1 MSAQPQS
8 PPASL
13 RAPAEAEGVQPK
25 IRRLLSASHRFGV
38 ILLGEALIFWFI
50 LLAFQYLGYGGRP
63 GGTNGPPWY
72 LLLTLAMAY
81 LAMAAGETR
90 FHLNRRVWTVAGIN
104 DAFAVGFA
112 VLEATFLFGMANWMM
127 GLTGGI
133 RPYRLLVP
141 FLAAPAVVIAVG
153 AFRLLPR
160 LLSSAP
166 RAGSRLLVVVPDSS
180 AYSTVKVFLQHANA
194 DWVPVAI
201 ATLTPGDGGLTVMGV
216 PVVGSAGALDR
227 WIVETRA
234 EGVAFVLRGPS
245 TQKQRDLFAICLAAD
260 LPIFIVPE
268 ADKWLP
274 GHSGMPLR
282 QLSADDL
289 VGRAQRDIEITTSEE
304 VVRGKT
310 VLVTGAAGSIGS
322 ELCRVI
328 AGLNPRRL
336 VLLDINE
343 SGIFELA
350 EELRVD
356 SSLVIREA
364 LVSIVDADQL
374 GAVFAE
380 ERPEV
385 VFHCAAYKHV
395 PMLESHPVQAVMTNV
410 VGTWNTL
417 RCAEAAE
424 VERFVLISTDKAVTR
439 HSVMGCTKRLC
450 EEMVLGHR
458 GSTLSWAVRFGNV
471 VGSRGSVVPL
481 FERQIEQ
488 GGPVTITHPDV
499 SRFMMTIREAV
510 LLVVRTL
517 PMGESGHLYMLDMGP
532 EIKILDLA
540 NSLIRSR
547 GMRPGE
553 DIEIVFS
560 GLRPG
565 ELMSEQLLASD
576 EGVRPTTDPSILDVV
591 TPYIPS
597 ESDLSWT
604 IERVRTLAQEGRSD
618 ELVRT
623 LKRAVRNVRRP
634 KEEPSISKQ
643 LQRERPSET

>member
-1 MSAQPQS
+1 M
-8 PPASL
+8 ASG
-13 RAPAEAEGVQPK
+13 RDRAEAQGLPYK
-25 IRRLLSASHRFGV
+25 IRRLLIASHRFGI
-38 ILLGEALIFWFI
+38 ILLGEALILWFI

-63 GGTNGPPWY
+63 GGVNGPTWY
-72 LLLTLAMAY
+72 LLLTFVIAY

-90 FHLNRRVWTVAGIN
+90 FQLNRRVWTVAGIN
-104 DAFAVGFA
+104 DAFAVGLA
-112 VLEATFLFGMANWMM
+112 VLEATFLFFVANFMM
-127 GLTGGI
+127 GEI

-141 FLAAPAVVIAVG
+141 LLAAPAVVIAVG

-160 LLSSAP
+160 LLSSTP
-166 RAGSRLLVVVPDSS
+166 RKGSRMLVVVPDAA
-180 AYSTVKVFLQHANA
+180 AYSTVKVLLQHANA
-194 DWVPVAI
+194 DWVPIAI
-201 ATLTPGDGGLTVMGV
+201 ASMTPGDRGRTVMGV

-227 WIVETRA
+227 WIQETRA

-245 TQKQRDLFAICLAAD
+245 TQKHRDLFTICLAAG

-274 GHSGMPLR
+274 GRSGMPLR

-289 VGRAQRDIEITTSEE
+289 VGRAQRDIEINTSED

-322 ELCRVI
+322 ELCRVLV
-328 AGLNPRRL
+328 GLHPGRL
-336 VLLDINE
+336 ILLDINE
-343 SGIFELA
+343 SGIFDLA
-350 EELRVD
+350 EELRANASV
-356 SSLVIREA
+356 VIREA
-364 LVSIVDADQL
+364 LVSIVDSDQL
-374 GAVFAE
+374 RAVFAE
-380 ERPEV
+380 ERPDI

-410 VGTWNTL
+410 IGTWNTL
-417 RCAEAAE
+417 RCAQAAA
-424 VERFVLISTDKAVTR
+424 VERFVLISTDKAVAR

-450 EEMVLGHR
+450 EEMVLGHQ
-458 GSTLSWAVRFGNV
+458 GSTVSWAVRFGNV

-481 FERQIEQ
+481 FERQIEE

-517 PMGESGHLYMLDMGP
+517 PIGESGHLYMLDMGP
-532 EIKILDLA
+532 PIKILDLA

-547 GMRPGE
+547 GLRPGA

-560 GLRPG
+560 GLRAG
-565 ELMSEQLLASD
+565 ELMSEELLAPD
-576 EGVRPTTDPSILDVV
+576 EGVRPTSDPSILDVV
-591 TPYIPS
+591 APYIPS
-597 ESDLSWT
+597 EDDLAWT
-604 IERVRTLAQEGRSD
+604 IERVRALAVEGRSD

-623 LKRAVRNVRRP
+623 LKKAVRGVGPP
-634 KEEPSISKQ
+634 KH
-643 LQRERPSET
+643 ERPIIKRPQHERLSET